1 MDDLISDLNEDQKSA
16 VLLPLTSPLIIQ
28 AGPGSGKTLTLAA
41 RIAKAVLSNRFIRL
55 LLYGC
60 QQPVELLKFYSRDK
74 VNGCLVLTFSR
85 NAVQEMKDRIGNYAA
100 TKPVHSH
107 SPSLLNRNVD
117 VCTFHSYSFKL
128 IKNHFSLLG
137 YSNPPII
144 CNAKSSRKIMTSILP
159 HYAELSHC
167 LADSAEGRA
176 ALSAVL
182 KCIRLAKMSAD
193 ATEHL
198 VRNERAP
205 LIPVLR
211 QYQQKLV
218 QSGMI
223 EYVDMIPIALNLLV
237 TNQNVLQ
244 AELQRL
250 PYVFC
255 DEFQDTN
262 RVQLSLLLTL
272 ASHGRVT
279 IVGDSNQLIFG
290 FQGAEQ
296 SNFSK
301 FIDFFTVRKI
311 SVNFVPLR
319 VNYRSTP
326 SIVRASNSIASHQF
340 PPAKVVVHSSTRSA
354 PMEMV
359 SSLTFSQP
367 RAAEDDAVLQSF
379 PVQIHESSSDS
390 QEFAYIS
397 NLVLQLA
404 RGRVHS
410 SFLRRHNPIQ
420 FKSSPIDEDLSAI
433 DANEFIQL
441 PPVALTDIA
450 VLYRTNAIG
459 NAFKEYLQTNYRS
472 AYSFVMFLLNDICNT
487 CCY

>member
-1 MDDLISDLNEDQKSA
+1 
-16 VLLPLTSPLIIQ
+16 
-28 AGPGSGKTLTLAA
+28 
-41 RIAKAVLSNRFIRL
+41 
-55 LLYGC
+55 
-60 QQPVELLKFYSRDK
+60 
-74 VNGCLVLTFSR
+74 
-85 NAVQEMKDRIGNYAA
+85 MKDRISSYAIK
-100 TKPVHSH
+100 TMHSQN
-107 SPSLLNRNVD
+107 PNLLNRNVD
-117 VCTFHSYSFKL
+117 ICTFHSYSFKL
-128 IKNHFSLLG
+128 IKNHFHLLG

-144 CNAKSSRKIMTSILP
+144 CNAKSSRKVMLGILSYFP
-159 HYAELSHC
+159 ELCHC
-167 LADSAEGRA
+167 VTDSAEGRA
-176 ALSAVL
+176 ALSAVV

-193 ATEHL
+193 PAEQLAKT
-198 VRNERAP
+198 ERAQ

-223 EYVDMIPIALNLLV
+223 EYVDMIPIALKLLV
-237 TNQNVLQ
+237 THPNVLQ

-262 RVQLSLLLTL
+262 RVQLKLLLTL

-290 FQGAEQ
+290 FQGAEH

-301 FIDFFTVRKI
+301 FIDFFTVQKI
-311 SVNFVPLR
+311 PVNFVPLR
-319 VNYRSTP
+319 VNYRSTQ

-340 PPAKVVVHSSTRSA
+340 PPANVLVHSSARNR

-359 SSLTFSQP
+359 SSLTLSQT
-367 RAAEDDAVLQSF
+367 RAADNDATMQSF

-390 QEFAYIS
+390 QEFAYVS
-397 NLVLQLA
+397 NLILQLA

-410 SFLRRHNPIQ
+410 SFLRTN
-420 FKSSPIDEDLSAI
+420 KSKSTPSSSSSSSSLYCSEDLSAV
-433 DANEFIQL
+433 DVNEYIQL
-441 PPVALTDIA
+441 PPVSLSDIA

-459 NAFKEYLQTNYRS
+459 NAFKEYLQANHRS
-472 AYSFVMFLLNDICNT
+472 VFHIPCDLPNSYTLFFIDLT
-487 CCY
+487 HFH

>member
-1 MDDLISDLNEDQKSA
+1 
-16 VLLPLTSPLIIQ
+16 
-28 AGPGSGKTLTLAA
+28 
-41 RIAKAVLSNRFIRL
+41 
-55 LLYGC
+55 
-60 QQPVELLKFYSRDK
+60 
-74 VNGCLVLTFSR
+74 
-85 NAVQEMKDRIGNYAA
+85 MKDRIGSYA
-100 TKPVHSH
+100 TKTMHSQN
-107 SPSLLNRNVD
+107 PNFLNRNVD
-117 VCTFHSYSFKL
+117 ICTFHSYSFKL
-128 IKNHFSLLG
+128 IKTHFHLLG

-144 CNAKSSRKIMTSILP
+144 CNAKSSRKIMSAILTHFP
-159 HYAELSHC
+159 ELSHC
-167 LADSAEGRA
+167 VTDSSEGRA
-176 ALSAVL
+176 ALSAVV

-193 ATEHL
+193 AVEQL
-198 VRNERAP
+198 AKSERAQ

-211 QYQQKLV
+211 QYQQKLI

-223 EYVDMIPIALNLLV
+223 EYVDMIPMAMKLLV
-237 TNQNVLQ
+237 TNPNVLQ

-262 RVQLSLLLTL
+262 RIQLNLLLTL

-290 FQGAEQ
+290 FQGAEH

-301 FIDFFTVRKI
+301 FIDFFTVKNV

-319 VNYRSTP
+319 VNYRSTS

-340 PPAKVVVHSSTRSA
+340 PPANVVVHSSTRNR

-359 SSLTFSQP
+359 SSLTLSHT
-367 RAAEDDAVLQSF
+367 RAADDDATMQSF

-390 QEFAYIS
+390 QEFAYVS
-397 NLVLQLA
+397 NLILQLA

-410 SFLRRHNPIQ
+410 SFLRANKS
-420 FKSSPIDEDLSAI
+420 KSSSSSSSCSEDLSAAVNV
-433 DANEFIQL
+433 DEYIQL
-441 PPVALTDIA
+441 PPVSLTDIA

-459 NAFKEYLQTNYRS
+459 NAFKEYLQANHRL
-472 AYSFVMFLLNDICNT
+472 AVYSFIMLLLNYDRHFL
-487 CCY
+487 